1 MHEKGRVKREM
12 KDLEEIGEE
21 TELFHVK
28 IKESFCWG
36 IIIPKAQLGP
46 RGELGLFRHDS

>member
-36 IIIPKAQLGP
+36 IIIPKAQLGLE
-46 RGELGLFRHDS
+46 GELGPIRLDS